1 MFDLEHDVNNEAR
14 CRTNRLYVA
23 SSRNKGRGVYTSKR
37 IYYHDI
43 IEVCPVIPLT
53 AEEVKHV
60 DRSVLKWHLFMWPA
74 DGERY
79 WKDKWTGSCMTLGFG
94 SVYNHSAE
102 PNMKWY
108 ARRSRTEIVFYAIRD
123 IKPGEEL
130 THDYKWDEYPWEK
143 KAIQPAKKRVRA
155 A

>member
-1 MFDLEHDVNNEAR
+1 VNNEAR
-14 CRTNRLYVA
+14 CPTNRIYVA

-37 IYYHDI
+37 IYRHDI
-43 IEVCPVIPLT
+43 VEVCPVIPLT
-53 AEEVKHV
+53 VEEVKHV
-60 DRSVLKWHLFMWPA
+60 DMSVLKWHLFMWPA

-79 WKDKWTGSCMTLGFG
+79 WKDKWTGSCMTLGYG
-94 SVYNHSAE
+94 SVYNHSAD

-108 ARRSRTEIVFYAIRD
+108 ARRSTNEIVFYAIRD

-143 KAIQPAKKRVRA
+143 KASQPTRKGGRA